1 MENNYEAPEL
11 TMIGEASDVVMGT
24 SSIGLDSN
32 GHNVS
37 TDFEFEE
44 D

>member
-11 TMIGEASDVVMGT
+11 TVIGDAGEVVMGIA
-24 SSIGLDSN
+24 SIGDDSN